1 MKVSDCCH
9 KHGFLDK
16 LYCLVDAEEAGVCP
30 KCLEHCEF
38 IDLCDG
44 CGEDLKEC
52 TCDND
57 PKIFSLVDQV
67 YMPEQNI
74 SND

>member
-1 MKVSDCCH
+1 MKVSDCC
-9 KHGFLDK
+9 
-16 LYCLVDAEEAGVCP
+16 LVEITGSTIFCP
-30 KCLEHCEF
+30 ECGNVYEPVET
-38 IDLCDG
+38 CDD
-44 CGEDLKEC
+44 CGELLKEC

-67 YMPEQNI
+67 YMPEKNK